1 MGDVILLLELRMV
14 LQELQ
19 SRLHT
24 GLSGGTAGVVERR
37 LGSGLKSEELS
48 VTSRCKILIKS
59 LQTANFPG

>member
-24 GLSGGTAGVVERR
+24 GLSRGTPGVLLVESWSN
-37 LGSGLKSEELS
+37 SGLKSVELT
-48 VTSRCKILIKS
+48 VTSIFNI
-59 LQTANFPG
+59 